1 MAYARSKVDC
11 LIVSIT
17 HDKYITKGIY
27 RPHIPHQIRAA
38 NLAAFEMV
46 DYVVIDD
53 DPVPHNNIKKLIPN
67 IFSKVIE
74 YSKKNMKATEEEI
87 KILKSYGG
95 KILFTPG
102 DIVYSS
108 SKIIETEKPSLKYE
122 KLLVLMRTHKF
133 SFSKLK
139 KVVTNLKKIKVLILG
154 DTIIDRLTDTN
165 LIGGQTKTPTFSVT
179 EKEKVD
185 YLGGAGIVALH
196 LKNAGADVEF
206 ITISGNDIIR
216 TL

>member
-1 MAYARSKVDC
+1 
-11 LIVSIT
+11 
-17 HDKYITKGIY
+17 
-27 RPHIPHQIRAA
+27 
-38 NLAAFEMV
+38 
-46 DYVVIDD
+46 
-53 DPVPHNNIKKLIPN
+53 
-67 IFSKVIE
+67 
-74 YSKKNMKATEEEI
+74 MKATEEEI

-206 ITISGNDIIR
+206 ITISGNDYYKDFIKKKSPKKI
-216 TL
+216 